1 VHNVKGQALIRVH
14 DGKRAP
20 TGGSPRELFFHHARG
35 SGLDLA
41 SSSEGNFGHL
51 FSFFLS
57 HRMHAPDNTNYKFY
71 AHTKCL
77 RLWVKTEIVLRLWLI
92 IEILDHMSKL
102 RELWEH
108 IQELWEHD

>member
-1 VHNVKGQALIRVH
+1 VH

-20 TGGSPRELFFHHARG
+20 KGGSPRELFFHHARG